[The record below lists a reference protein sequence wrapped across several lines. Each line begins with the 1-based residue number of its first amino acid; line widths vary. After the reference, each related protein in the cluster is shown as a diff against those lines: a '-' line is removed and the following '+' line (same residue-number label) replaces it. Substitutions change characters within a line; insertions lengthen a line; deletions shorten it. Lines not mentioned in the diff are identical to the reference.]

1 MNILS
6 HIFSI
11 VNTSTKPKKIWWLKI
26 TWVLYSKDHKRQEN
40 IIVYNDL
47 FVQSKE
53 NNNKLVFLTIKGMVT
68 AMQMSQNN
76 LTFLSKSSHIKLILF
91 WRFVFHKSLWF
102 EEEKILMLY
111 VSRASDKCYLQTL
124 VIDLSK
130 FSLLRFILPIQA
142 IN

>member
-1 MNILS
+1 MSCIHLVCQQNPRKYDDWKLHGFYIQR
-6 HIFSI
+6 II
-11 VNTSTKPKKIWWLKI
+11 N
-26 TWVLYSKDHKRQEN
+26 DKRIE
-40 IIVYNDL
+40 YNDL

-53 NNNKLVFLTIKGMVT
+53 NNNKLVFLTMKGMVT

-91 WRFVFHKSLWF
+91 WRFVFHKSHWF

-124 VIDLSK
+124 LIDLSSFLFQVYFAYTSYK
-130 FSLLRFILPIQA
+130 LSYTIFT
-142 IN
+142 